1 MGDGGTT
8 ERVLRLLGLLQQRPV
23 WTGPE
28 LAARLG
34 VTSRSIR
41 RDVERLRVL
50 GYPVN
55 ATQGVGGGYQLG
67 AGRALPPLLLDD
79 EEAIA
84 TAVSLRL
91 AAGGTVSGVSEA
103 AVRTLAKLDQV
114 LPTRLRPEVRALQGA
129 IATLVGTPVEV
140 DGEAL
145 LALARACRD
154 TLRVEFGYV
163 DRAGTATVRRAEP
176 YQLVATGRSWYL
188 VAYDL
193 DRDDWR
199 TFRLDRLADVRA
211 TTFRYVPREHP
222 PAVEM
227 VRRAISGAPTREVVR
242 LRIHADAA
250 LLRSRVP
257 ASVAGVEPDGAG
269 GAVLTATG
277 AEPAWVLMHV
287 ARLGFDFE
295 VLEPAAARE
304 LAADLGQRLLGS
316 ALPPRRP
323 DDGSGGGR
331 AAR

>member
-1 MGDGGTT
+1 VGETGTT

-41 RDVERLRVL
+41 RDVERLRAL

-67 AGRALPPLLLDD
+67 AGKALPPLLLDD
-79 EEAIA
+79 QEAIA

-103 AVRTLAKLDQV
+103 AVRTLAKLDQM
-114 LPTRLRPEVRALQGA
+114 LPARLRAEVRALQDA

-140 DGEAL
+140 DPEAL

-163 DRAGTATVRRAEP
+163 DRAGTASLRRAEP

-193 DRDDWR
+193 DRTDWR

-211 TTFRYVPREHP
+211 STFRFTPRDHP

-227 VRRAISGAPTREVVR
+227 VRQAIGGTPARGLTR
-242 LRIHADAA
+242 LRIHVDAE

-257 ASVAGVEPDGAG
+257 ASVAVVEPDGPG
-269 GAVLTATG
+269 VSVLTAG
-277 AEPAWVLMHV
+277 AAEPAWVLMHV
-287 ARLGFDFE
+287 ARLGFAFE
-295 VLEPAAARE
+295 VLEPAEARE
-304 LAADLGQRLLGS
+304 IAADLGRGLLAAG
-316 ALPPRRP
+316 RP
-323 DDGSGGGR
+323 
-331 AAR
+331 APL